1 MQDWTRLSDLTQG
14 ESFFIRQVEL
24 RQDGTRIEGAFELPP
39 LATLEARDQ
48 LFIAA
53 FVRAHGSIKR
63 MEELLG
69 LSYPSIKNRLNQL
82 AGKLEGLYG
91 ELEIRPG
98 SKEAS
103 ETSDAKAELAE
114 SPEKDRLALLEAIRA
129 GEKSVSDVLKEL
141 KKARQ

>member
-14 ESFFIRQVEL
+14 ETFFVRQVEL
-24 RQDGTRIEGAFELPP
+24 KQDGTRIEGAFELPP

-48 LFIAA
+48 LFIVA

-82 AGKLEGLYG
+82 AEKLEGLYG

-98 SKEAS
+98 TKGAS
-103 ETSDAKAELAE
+103 VSSGGKTGLAE
-114 SPEKDRLALLEAIRA
+114 SPEEDRLALLEAIRS
-129 GEKSVSDVLKEL
+129 GKKSVSDVLKEL